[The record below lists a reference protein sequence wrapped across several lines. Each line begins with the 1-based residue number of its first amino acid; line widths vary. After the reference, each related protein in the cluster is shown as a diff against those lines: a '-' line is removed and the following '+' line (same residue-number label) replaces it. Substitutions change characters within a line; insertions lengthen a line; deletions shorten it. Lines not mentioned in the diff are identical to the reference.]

1 MKKMD
6 FLVLSACVLAL
17 GVPGCSDSSSE
28 ASSACELPVRGSAP
42 TVAEVRESTGVAGYR
57 YVVSVDRY
65 DIELVDASDN
75 VVATFSADVDT
86 TTSSLDGRSG
96 SGQERNTIAAGPVAA
111 RLETANGDTAE
122 LSIRTRARHGRTAGV
137 APIAGETE
145 ILRKKVFT
153 AEQVMQISA
162 GGRAARVLSI
172 YDTQSGLELDRSI
185 LVRKDTVATPPTVG
199 REVRMFE
206 PPETPQGM
214 GSLIDYYAIEL
225 RTDGEEVYDP
235 EELATFGRET
245 GIDEALGGEAVR
257 LLLLTYFDPSWGQ
270 PVAREVIRCAAGQE
284 ELDELDRLIGLS
296 AGFQPKNAA
305 SCFTA
310 VPGLIALLAIELGTQ
325 GVILGPLA
333 PLIAS
338 NPFTVGIAGLV
349 VFGTVAVATSIAV
362 VECFCEDTR
371 GYVWCGEC
379 ESQKCASYCAT
390 TFPPNCQQ
398 AAESINGRCMQET
411 VELSP
416 GFTATSTEG
425 RCVCTIAVPDPDSP
439 PPACVRGDPHIDT
452 WDARAFSPQVAGE
465 FVVAEAIAGEP
476 FTLQARTEPYGGSV
490 CGNVS
495 VVTAVA
501 TKLGEASIFIDGP
514 TRQVRVD
521 GNLVDVRVGETLT
534 FSESA
539 RLERASEDFFGLYYP
554 GGVEVGVVADG
565 RWMDVAV
572 FVAPGRATEI
582 RGMLGTPDGNPDNE
596 LVLRDGTVLDYP
608 LAWDELVTRYVDA
621 WRIAPSESLFFY
633 EAGEDTATF
642 TVAGYPSSRAT
653 VDDLPIDVREQAEA
667 VCTEAGVSGA
677 VAFDDCVLDVG
688 CTGIDEIAE
697 SHLGRSGERVPISS
711 PAFLSNWSTEGP
723 ANPNGWAFFDSSPG
737 GEDDVNY
744 NGAATD
750 PAMLVSGQEY
760 SALLLDFELNNNV
773 DNSEG
778 VVGVLLSY
786 QGPLSAR
793 SDAPNDYD
801 ALMLVW
807 SGTASDAFPSPAAP
821 TGWTLV
827 RLSGVVDAADV
838 AARFYAQQSAPGYE
852 VLATAYGAQLG
863 WQNRAGYS
871 ASIVYRSDRIEVTTR
886 RTGTEDQMP
895 IAVEAAVLGE
905 SFGPGRIG
913 LLTLGNDTTR
923 FRNVSIAVLE

>member
-1 MKKMD
+1 MKKTHG
-6 FLVLSACVLAL
+6 VALSACVLAL
-17 GVPGCSDSSSE
+17 SVSGCSDSASE
-28 ASSACELPVRGSAP
+28 ASSACELPVRGTAQ
-42 TVAEVRESTGVAGYR
+42 TAAEVRESTGVAAYR
-57 YVVSVDRY
+57 YVISVDRY
-65 DIELVDASDN
+65 DIDLLDASDQ

-86 TTSSLDGRSG
+86 TASSLEGRSG
-96 SGQERNTIAAGPVAA
+96 TGQDRNTIAAGPVAA
-111 RLETANGDTAE
+111 RLETANGETAE
-122 LSIRTRARHGRTAGV
+122 LSIRTRALHSPTAGV

-145 ILRKKVFT
+145 IFRKKVFT

-162 GGRAARVLSI
+162 RGRAVRLLSI

-185 LVRKDTVATPPTVG
+185 LVQKDTVATPPTVG

-206 PPETPQGM
+206 PPETLPGA
-214 GSLIDYYAIEL
+214 GSLIDYYAIAL

-235 EELATFGRET
+235 EELATFGRQT

-257 LLLLTYFDPSWGQ
+257 LLLLTHFDPSWGQ
-270 PVAREVIRCAAGQE
+270 PVAREIIRCAAGQE
-284 ELDELDRLIGLS
+284 ELDEADRLIGLS
-296 AGFQPKNAA
+296 AGVQPKSAA
-305 SCFTA
+305 SCFSA
-310 VPGLIALLAIELGTQ
+310 VPGLLTLLALELGGQ
-325 GVILGPLA
+325 AVILGPLA
-333 PLIAS
+333 PFILS
-338 NPFTVGIAGLV
+338 NPVTVTLAGLV
-349 VFGTVAVATSIAV
+349 GFGTVAVVTSIAV
-362 VECFCEDTR
+362 VECFCQDTR
-371 GYVWCGEC
+371 GYVWCDKC
-379 ESQKCASYCAT
+379 EAQKCASYCAT

-398 AAESINGRCMQET
+398 AAQRIEGQCMDT
-411 VELSP
+411 FELSP
-416 GFTATSTEG
+416 GFTATSSEG
-425 RCVCTIAVPDPDSP
+425 RCVCTITVRDPESP

-465 FVVAEAIAGEP
+465 FVVAEAVAGEP
-476 FTLQARTEPYGGSV
+476 FTLQVRTEPYGGSV
-490 CGNVS
+490 CSNVS

-501 TKLGEASIFIDGP
+501 TKLGDASIFIDGP
-514 TRQVRVD
+514 TREVRVD
-521 GNLVDVRVGETLT
+521 GNLVDLRVGETMS
-534 FSESA
+534 FSDSA

-572 FVAPGRATEI
+572 SVAPGRATEI

-608 LAWDELVTRYVDA
+608 LAWDELVTTYVDA
-621 WRIAPSESLFFY
+621 WRVAPSESLFFY

-642 TVAGYPSSRAT
+642 TVMGYPSSQAT
-653 VDDLPIDVREQAEA
+653 VDDLPVDVREQAEA
-667 VCTEAGVSGA
+667 VCSDAGVSGA

-723 ANPNGWAFFDSSPG
+723 ANPNGWAFFDGSPG
-737 GEDDVNY
+737 GEDDADY
-744 NGAATD
+744 NGATTD
-750 PAMLVSGQEY
+750 PAMLVSDQEY
-760 SALLLDFELNNNV
+760 GALSLDFELNNTA

-801 ALMLVW
+801 ALLLVW
-807 SGTASDAFPSPAAP
+807 SGTAPDAFPSPAAP

-852 VLATAYGAQLG
+852 VLATAYGAALG
-863 WQNRAGYS
+863 WQNRTGYS

-895 IAVEAAVLGE
+895 IAVEAAVLGQ
-905 SFGPGRIG
+905 SFEPGRIG

-923 FRNVSIAVLE
+923 FRNVAIAPLE